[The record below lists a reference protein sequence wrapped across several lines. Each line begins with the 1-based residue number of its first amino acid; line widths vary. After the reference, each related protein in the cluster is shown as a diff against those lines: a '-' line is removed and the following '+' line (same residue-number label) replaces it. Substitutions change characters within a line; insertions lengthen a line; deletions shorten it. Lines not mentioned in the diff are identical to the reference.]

1 MVKGRWQPP
10 FNSVSTNRN
19 SWISGKIDLVYI
31 LRPVEDTQCFSL
43 TLSLSLQV
51 VSTLT
56 ITNLRVADSGSY
68 YCNVSTSEGER
79 YNVSKSA
86 QVTVTGMLISIIA

>member
-31 LRPVEDTQCFSL
+31 LRPVEADTQYFSF
-43 TLSLSLQV
+43 SLSLQV
-51 VSTLT
+51 ISTLT

-68 YCNVSTSEGER
+68 YCNVSTSDGER
-79 YNVSKSA
+79 YNISKSA